1 MDASSASIVPLEDST
16 HLNMNNSVS
25 LSGSL
30 DFLNLGELLNLLGTN
45 GSSGMLR
52 VKSSYKAEAGLV
64 YLDKGNP
71 INATNGSLSGI
82 DAIFSLF
89 GWTDGEF
96 EFVQEDPSCAKTINK
111 SRMEIIL
118 DGLRLLDEGKIE
130 KLGPQTAPG
139 TQEEPTA
146 TSGQVPLIKGP
157 LVDYSY
163 VVDEE
168 GFYDG
173 DEIVQEGNHGDWIW
187 VILEGMAEISKKT
200 AGSSIEILRIGDGA
214 FLGSVAALITG
225 GRVRTAT
232 VKAVGNVQLGMLD
245 SQLLANELANVSPD
259 FKNVLNSVDSRLK
272 QVVEMAVKTKENQ
285 HNPESY
291 IEGKKQLIKQ
301 GQEEE
306 RLFIIKNGE
315 AVIARQTDNGYVPLA
330 QLKKGDFFGRI
341 PFLDMGHE
349 PYSAAV
355 FSADNLKLAAV
366 DVKKLESEHQGLSS
380 TLKNIIGHMAT
391 SVSVSTMVICN
402 FQKQKE

>member
-1 MDASSASIVPLEDST
+1 
-16 HLNMNNSVS
+16 MNNSVS

-30 DFLNLGELLNLLGTN
+30 DFLNLGELLNLLGSN
-45 GSSGMLR
+45 GSSGVLR

-71 INATNGSLSGI
+71 IDATNGALSGL

-89 GWTDGEF
+89 GWTDGNF
-96 EFVQEDPSCAKTINK
+96 EFAEENPTCQKTITK

-130 KLGPQTAPG
+130 KIGPAADGSPAEADKTPV
-139 TQEEPTA
+139 
-146 TSGQVPLIKGP
+146 SGKVPLIKGP

-187 VILEGMAEISKKT
+187 VILEGIAEISKRT
-200 AGSSIEILRIGDGA
+200 TDGSIEILRIGDGA
-214 FLGSVAALITG
+214 FLGSVAALISG
-225 GRVRTAT
+225 GRVRTASVT
-232 VKAVGNVQLGMLD
+232 AVGNVQLGMLD
-245 SQLLANELANVSPD
+245 SQLLANELANVSAD
-259 FKNVLNSVDSRLK
+259 FKSILASVDSRLK
-272 QVVEMAVKTKENQ
+272 QIVDMAVNIKQNQ

-291 IEGKKQLIKQ
+291 IKGKKQLIKQ
-301 GQEEE
+301 GQDEN
-306 RLFIIKNGE
+306 RLFSIKDGQV
-315 AVIARQTDNGYVPLA
+315 VIARQTENGYVPLA
-330 QLKKGDFFGRI
+330 QLEKGDFFGRF

-355 FSADNLKLAAV
+355 FSSDNLKLATV
-366 DVKKLESEHQGLSS
+366 DAQKLESEHQGLSS
-380 TLKNIIGHMAT
+380 TLRNIIEHLAT
-391 SVSVSTMVICN
+391 SVSVSTRATCDYQN
-402 FQKQKE
+402 QKK

>member
-1 MDASSASIVPLEDST
+1 
-16 HLNMNNSVS
+16 MNNSVS

-45 GSSGMLR
+45 GSSGVLR

-71 INATNGSLSGI
+71 INASNGSLSGLE
-82 DAIFSLF
+82 AIFSLF

-96 EFVQEDPSCAKTINK
+96 EFVQENPSCQKVITK

-118 DGLRLLDEGKIE
+118 DGLRLLDEGQIE
-130 KLGPQTAPG
+130 KLGPASGSSSP
-139 TQEEPTA
+139 EET
-146 TSGQVPLIKGP
+146 TTESGKVPLIKGP

-187 VILEGMAEISKKT
+187 VILEGIAEISKQT
-200 AGSSIEILRIGDGA
+200 ANGSIEILRIGDGA
-214 FLGSVAALITG
+214 FLGSVAALISG

-245 SQLLANELANVSPD
+245 SQLLANELANVSAD
-259 FKNVLNSVDSRLK
+259 FKSVLNSVDSRLK
-272 QVVEMAVKTKENQ
+272 QIVEMAVKIKENQ
-285 HNPESY
+285 HDPNTY
-291 IEGKKQLIKQ
+291 IKGKKQLIKQ
-301 GQEEE
+301 GQDEE
-306 RLFIIKNGE
+306 RLFTIKDGE
-315 AVIARQTDNGYVPLA
+315 VVIARQTDKGYVPLA

-349 PYSAAV
+349 PFSAAV
-355 FSADNLKLAAV
+355 FSSESLKLAAV
-366 DVKKLESEHQGLSS
+366 NTEKLKAEHEALSS
-380 TLKNIIGHMAT
+380 TLKNIIEHLAT
-391 SVSVSTMVICN
+391 SVSVSTLVTCD
-402 FQKQKE
+402 FQTKKV

>member
-1 MDASSASIVPLEDST
+1 
-16 HLNMNNSVS
+16 MNNSVS

-30 DFLNLGELLNLLGTN
+30 DFLNLGELLNLLGSN
-45 GSSGMLR
+45 GSSGVLR
-52 VKSSYKAEAGLV
+52 IKSSYKAEAGLV

-71 INATNGSLSGI
+71 INATNGALSGI

-89 GWTDGEF
+89 GWTDGNF
-96 EFVQEDPSCAKTINK
+96 EFTQEEPSCQKTITK

-130 KLGPQTAPG
+130 KLGPTTAASSQAG
-139 TQEEPTA
+139 KA
-146 TSGQVPLIKGP
+146 TVSGKVPLIKGP

-187 VILEGMAEISKKT
+187 VILEGIAEISKKI
-200 AGSSIEILRIGDGA
+200 ANGSIEILRIGDGA
-214 FLGSVAALITG
+214 FLGSIAALISA

-232 VKAVGNVQLGMLD
+232 ITAVGNVQLGMLD
-245 SQLLANELANVSPD
+245 SQLLANELANVSAD
-259 FKNVLNSVDSRLK
+259 FKNILSSIDSRLK
-272 QVVEMAVKTKENQ
+272 QVVEMAVQIKENQ
-285 HNPESY
+285 KDPESY
-291 IEGKKQLIKQ
+291 IKGKKQLIKQ
-301 GQEEE
+301 GQDED
-306 RLFIIKNGE
+306 RLFTIKDGQV
-315 AVIARQTDNGYVPLA
+315 VIARKTENGYVPLA

-355 FSADNLKLAAV
+355 FSSDNLKLAAV
-366 DVKKLESEHQGLSS
+366 DTKKLESEHQQLSS
-380 TLKNIIGHMAT
+380 TLKNIIEHLAT
-391 SVSVSTMVICN
+391 TVSVSTRITCDFKN
-402 FQKQKE
+402 QKP

>member
-1 MDASSASIVPLEDST
+1 
-16 HLNMNNSVS
+16 MNNSVS

-30 DFLNLGELLNLLGTN
+30 DFLNLGELLNLLGSN
-45 GSSGMLR
+45 GSSGVLHI
-52 VKSSYKAEAGLV
+52 KSSYIAEAGLV

-71 INATNGSLSGI
+71 INATNGALSGI

-89 GWTDGEF
+89 GWTDGNF
-96 EFVQEDPSCAKTINK
+96 EFVQEEPTCQKTITK

-130 KLGPQTAPG
+130 KIGPTNAASPQSEKT
-139 TQEEPTA
+139 TV
-146 TSGQVPLIKGP
+146 SGKVPLIKGP

-187 VILEGMAEISKKT
+187 VILEGIAEISKKT
-200 AGSSIEILRIGDGA
+200 ENGSIEILRIGDGA
-214 FLGSVAALITG
+214 FLGSVAALLSG

-232 VKAVGNVQLGMLD
+232 VTAVGNVQLGMLD
-245 SQLLANELANVSPD
+245 SQLLANELANVSTD
-259 FKNVLNSVDSRLK
+259 FKNIINSVDSRLK
-272 QVVEMAVKTKENQ
+272 QIVEMAVKIKEKQ
-285 HNPESY
+285 HDPASY
-291 IEGKKQLIKQ
+291 IKGKKQLIKQ
-301 GQEEE
+301 GQDED
-306 RLFIIKNGE
+306 RLFTIKDGQV
-315 AVIARQTDNGYVPLA
+315 VIARKTENGYVPLA

-355 FSADNLKLAAV
+355 FSSDDLKLSAV
-366 DVKKLESEHQGLSS
+366 DTKKVESEHQGLSS
-380 TLKNIIGHMAT
+380 TLKNIIEHLAT
-391 SVSVSTMVICN
+391 SVSVSTLVTCDYQN
-402 FQKQKE
+402 QKT